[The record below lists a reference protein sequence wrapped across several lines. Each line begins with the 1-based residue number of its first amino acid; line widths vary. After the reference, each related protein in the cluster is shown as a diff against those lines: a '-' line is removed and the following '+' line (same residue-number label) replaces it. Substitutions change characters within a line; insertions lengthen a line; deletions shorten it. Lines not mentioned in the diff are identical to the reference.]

1 MAELQN
7 ILTVTELNSRLKILI
22 EENFRFVHL
31 IGEISNFKAHSQSG
45 HYYFTLKDDSS
56 QVQAVMWKTR
66 NQSLLYTPED
76 GMQVVIK
83 GRLTVFGARGS
94 YQVEVWEMLPQGAGE
109 LRLRFE
115 KLKQKLYDEGLF
127 DDSLKK
133 ELPRFPQNIAVL
145 TSRTGAVIHD
155 FVNVVS
161 RRYPLLNLYLFPVN
175 VQGAKA
181 HESIIEAL
189 KSAEKLS
196 KSGRIGKIDIIVI
209 ARGGGS
215 LEDLW
220 PFNEEKLARAVFDC
234 KIPVVSAVGH
244 EVDFTIC
251 DFVADLRAP
260 TPSAAAEL
268 VTPDKEELIEN
279 IRNFEYFCINFAE
292 NKLYSLRNSLKE
304 IESNY
309 YFNRPKDTIFNYYQR
324 LDELSRLLT
333 NVTKNKLAGLK
344 NNIRLYKKTLHHI
357 SPQNNLRKGYSLVY
371 KKGIDLDLF
380 EQEKEM
386 VKEKTLVKRASEIKK
401 NDEVEI
407 KFFDNRKSARIIK

>member
-7 ILTVTELNSRLKILI
+7 ILTVTELNSQVKILI

-45 HYYFTLKDDSS
+45 HYYFTLKDDNS

-66 NQSLLYTPED
+66 NQTLFYTPED
-76 GMQVVIK
+76 GMQVVVK

-94 YQVEVWEMLPQGAGE
+94 YQIEVWEMLPQGAGE

-115 KLKQKLYDEGLF
+115 KLKQTLFGEGLF
-127 DDSLKK
+127 DESLKK
-133 ELPRFPQNIAVL
+133 ELPRFPENIAIL

-155 FVNVVS
+155 FVNVVK
-161 RRYPLLNLYLFPVN
+161 RRYPLPNLYLFPVN
-175 VQGAKA
+175 VQGARA

-189 KSAEKLS
+189 KNVEKLS

-220 PFNEEKLARAVFDC
+220 SFNEEKLAREVFEC

-260 TPSAAAEL
+260 TPSVAAEL
-268 VTPDKEELIEN
+268 VTPDMDELIEN

-304 IESNY
+304 VESNY
-309 YFNRPKDTIFNYYQR
+309 YFNRPKDVIYNYYQR
-324 LDELSRLLT
+324 LDELSRLMTNFTNSKLT
-333 NVTKNKLAGLK
+333 GLK
-344 NNIRLYKKTLHHI
+344 NNLRLYKKTLHHV
-357 SPQNNLRKGYSLVY
+357 SPKNNLKKGYSLVY
-371 KKGIDLDLF
+371 KKNIDLDLF
-380 EQEKEM
+380 DASKQDI
-386 VKEKTLVKRASEIKK
+386 KEKTLVKRASEIKK
-401 NDEVEI
+401 NEEVDIE
-407 KFFDNRKSARIIK
+407 FYDNKKSARIIK

>member
-268 VTPDKEELIEN
+268 VTPDIEELIEN

>member
-7 ILTVTELNSRLKILI
+7 ILTVTELNSQVKILI

-45 HYYFTLKDDSS
+45 HYYFTLKDDNS

-66 NQSLLYTPED
+66 NQSLLYTPEN

-115 KLKQKLYDEGLF
+115 KLKQKLFEEGLF
-127 DDSLKK
+127 DESLKK
-133 ELPRFPQNIAVL
+133 ELPRFLQNIAIL

-155 FVNVVS
+155 FTNVVR
-161 RRYPLLNLYLFPVN
+161 RRYPLLNIYLFPVN
-175 VQGAKA
+175 VQGARA
-181 HESIIEAL
+181 HESIINAL
-189 KSAEKLS
+189 KDVEKLS

-220 PFNEEKLARAVFDC
+220 PFNEERLARAVFEC

-268 VTPDKEELIEN
+268 VTPDMEDLIEN

-304 IESNY
+304 VESNY
-309 YFNRPKDTIFNYYQR
+309 YFNRPKDAIFNYYQR

-333 NVTKNKLAGLK
+333 NVTNNKLAGLK

-380 EQEKEM
+380 EQEKEK
-386 VKEKTLVKRASEIKK
+386 KEKTLVKRASEIKK